1 MNQKQGWIGDPVVKD
16 IRTTKA
22 ESETR
27 LSKLRQKYP
36 ELLGYGITRGSGE
49 HISVLVEKT
58 TPEIESLFRKGIRGQ
73 PVKFIEVGHVVAL
86 TDRTAEFRPLIGG
99 ISVGH
104 EKITAGTIGSIVYD
118 QDTNQPLILSNCHVL
133 ANSDT
138 PDEERALSGDPILQ
152 PGVYDSGTEI
162 VATLYDWIP
171 IHNEVTVDAAVAL
184 PITDVSNYIL
194 DIPCITGTTCPKIGT
209 KIKKSGRTTGL
220 TEGEIISVESTL
232 EVDYGFEN
240 IRLTDQFVT
249 TYMSDPGDSG
259 SLGIT
264 DDNKVVGLLFAGS
277 SKATVYN
284 DITNVCELLNI
295 KFIPY
300 GKESTNGDETVTDE
314 IVFTEQ
320 DMITIGIGLIGL
332 YLTWR
337 SGTNLNKVLK
347 ELETRIPP
355 VPSI

>member
-16 IRTTKA
+16 IRTTKT

-49 HISVLVEKT
+49 HISVLVERI

-73 PVKFIEVGHVVAL
+73 PIKLIEIGHVVAL
-86 TDRTAEFRPLIGG
+86 SDRTAEFRPLVGG

-104 EKITAGTIGSIVYD
+104 EKITAGTLGSIVYD
-118 QDTNQPLILSNCHVL
+118 KDTNQPLILSNCHVL

-138 PDEERALSGDPILQ
+138 PNEERATVGDPILQ
-152 PGVYDSGTEI
+152 PGAYDYGTEI

-171 IHNEVTVDAAVAL
+171 IQNEITIDAAIAL
-184 PITDVSNYIL
+184 PITDISNYIL
-194 DIPCITGTTCPKIGT
+194 DIPCITGITNPKIGT

-232 EVDYGFEN
+232 DVDYGFGS

-264 DDNKVVGLLFAGS
+264 NDNKVVGLLFAGS
-277 SKATVYN
+277 SNATVYN
-284 DITNVCELLNI
+284 DITNVCKLLNI
-295 KFIPY
+295 KP
-300 GKESTNGDETVTDE
+300 KHVALVGDTKSDIIAGRRAGIRLIIGLGIDNADIKIKKLDE
-314 IVFTEQ
+314 I
-320 DMITIGIGLIGL
+320 
-332 YLTWR
+332 
-337 SGTNLNKVLK
+337 LK
-347 ELETRIPP
+347 I
-355 VPSI
+355 